1 MIEQNNS
8 ESISFKEILKFFKRN
23 FIIIGI
29 ISILGGII
37 GAIFSGPNFIT
48 PLYKSNVVLY
58 ATQVN
63 SISKPLMSTN
73 PSEKQDVLAWG
84 EEEDAE
90 RLLQVL
96 QSDYV
101 FDRLGKKFNLLE
113 HYEIDPTKSFSSTLL
128 SKKMRSRITFR
139 RTQLLSV
146 EISVLDKDPKLASDM
161 ANEIIALADTFK
173 NNIQKERALEALKIV
188 ENEYISRDK
197 FISSLT
203 DSLSKL
209 GNLGIYDYEQQSA
222 ALTEAY
228 SYAVSRNDQRMLS
241 EVNRMQGLLGKYGP
255 VQKSLID
262 KLQNAS
268 EMQIKLKEKLDLI
281 KTDAENT
288 LPASFVIN
296 RAFPA
301 EKKSYPVR
309 SLIVL
314 ISALIGFG
322 VSTVGLA
329 IVESFKK

>member
-37 GAIFSGPNFIT
+37 GAIFSGPSFIT

-113 HYEIDPTKSFSSTLL
+113 HYEIDPSKPFSSTLL

-146 EISVLDKDPKLASDM
+146 EISVLDKDPKLASEM

-296 RAFPA
+296 RAYPA